1 MAGRSGR
8 GRDCPCASG
17 ELTGEIEVVRVSQPP
32 ESKTAKHSSGL
43 QITERTHAKPSG
55 DVLVPHYCTL
65 EGFAQEA
72 SDSSGVEIALLSPLT
87 RLQVQTQNTLY
98 RLTLIDTRESVV
110 LIEGGRF
117 FTERSEVH
125 LCGSSYGGTLIK
137 ISWIGVGMRMELL
150 SHGRRIVTS
159 PVVFV
164 ETLDDDDLPGPF

>member
-1 MAGRSGR
+1 MSR
-8 GRDCPCASG
+8 
-17 ELTGEIEVVRVSQPP
+17 PP

-43 QITERTHAKPSG
+43 QITERTHAEASG
-55 DVLVPHYCTL
+55 EVLIPRYCTL

-72 SDSSGVEIALLSPLT
+72 SDTSGVETALLSPLT
-87 RLQVQTQNTLY
+87 RLEVQTQNTLY
-98 RLTLIDTRESVV
+98 RLTLIDAGESVV
-110 LIEGGRF
+110 LINGGRF
-117 FTERSEVH
+117 FSEPTEVH

-137 ISWIGVGMRMELL
+137 LSWIGIGMRMELL